1 MGSAEVQFCSGQP
14 LRARFGPNESV
25 AGFGQ
30 RTDLRLP
37 LDSKKSR
44 FFRRPPRPDGAHGRF
59 KNPDEITLAITT
71 SGARAS
77 ANFSR
82 ATNKG
87 TYHIRLPIQKE
98 ADSRC

>member
-37 LDSKKSR
+37 LDSKKSH
-44 FFRRPPRPDGAHGRF
+44 FFRRPSAKGRPRLSLEDPG
-59 KNPDEITLAITT
+59 EITLAITT